1 MVFDA
6 GDGPALGVLG
16 DCRWHVQ
23 RPLAQACTYSPRAE
37 AKVTGIIAKTT
48 KVAAPGTASARRGG
62 GAKGDTVGVVR
73 GCGDVA
79 HAEGGQYP

>member
-37 AKVTGIIAKTT
+37 AKVTGITAKTT

-62 GAKGDTVGVVR
+62 KG
-73 GCGDVA
+73 
-79 HAEGGQYP
+79 